1 MRAFAEARRIQT
13 DMLVGLLKDGDTCAA
28 ELRAVPG
35 RDRIAPPPGE
45 PDTGFDPVEAENA
58 A

>member
-1 MRAFAEARRIQT
+1 MRSLNDIRHIQT